1 MSKVTV
7 FFVLIISI
15 NLFKSIIFEPDSLP
29 KNSEVIVKPGMS
41 LNEITDLL
49 STEKII
55 NNPFFFKLWIKSNFL
70 EKKIKFGEFFFNG
83 NDSIYDISKK
93 LVEGDFTFRQLTI
106 VEGTYKYNLL
116 EKLKKIDPNSNLKY
130 EDIPNNIIAD
140 TYNYQATDTADRI
153 LKEIKKISDEFANK
167 TWSMRDQ
174 SIPLRN
180 LDEVFILASV
190 VEMETSLSHEKPII
204 SGVFFNRLNK
214 KMRLQSDPTVL
225 FSITKGKSKL
235 ERQLT
240 RKDLKYKS
248 PYNTYRIKGLP
259 PSIICFPGRDSVVSV
274 TQPLKSDLLYF
285 VAKNYNGEHYFS
297 SSYKE
302 HLRNVEA
309 ARNEKK

>member
-7 FFVLIISI
+7 FFVLIITI
-15 NLFKSIIFEPDSLP
+15 NFFRSIIFEPYSLS
-29 KNSEVIVKPGMS
+29 KNTDVIVKPGMS
-41 LNEITDLL
+41 LNEIANLL
-49 STEKII
+49 SAEKII
-55 NNPFFFKLWIKSNFL
+55 HNPFIFKLWIKVNFL
-70 EKKIKFGEFFFNG
+70 EKKIKFGEFFFNE
-83 NDSIYDISKK
+83 NDSIFNISKK

-106 VEGTYKYNLL
+106 VEGTYKYDLL
-116 EKLKKIDPNSNLKY
+116 EKLKKIDPDSNIKY

-140 TYNYQATDTADRI
+140 TYNYQATDSAYRI

-167 TWSMRDQ
+167 TWLMRDK
-174 SIPLRN
+174 SIPLSTI
-180 LDEVFILASV
+180 DEVFILASV
-190 VEMETSLSHEKPII
+190 VEMETSLSQEKPII

-240 RKDLKYKS
+240 RKDLKFKS
-248 PYNTYRIKGLP
+248 PYNTYRVKGLP

-274 TQPLKSDLLYF
+274 TQPLQSDLLYF

>member
-1 MSKVTV
+1 
-7 FFVLIISI
+7 
-15 NLFKSIIFEPDSLP
+15 
-29 KNSEVIVKPGMS
+29 
-41 LNEITDLL
+41 
-49 STEKII
+49 
-55 NNPFFFKLWIKSNFL
+55 
-70 EKKIKFGEFFFNG
+70 
-83 NDSIYDISKK
+83 
-93 LVEGDFTFRQLTI
+93 
-106 VEGTYKYNLL
+106 
-116 EKLKKIDPNSNLKY
+116 
-130 EDIPNNIIAD
+130 
-140 TYNYQATDTADRI
+140 
-153 LKEIKKISDEFANK
+153 
-167 TWSMRDQ
+167 MRDQ

-248 PYNTYRIKGLP
+248 PYNTYRVKGLP